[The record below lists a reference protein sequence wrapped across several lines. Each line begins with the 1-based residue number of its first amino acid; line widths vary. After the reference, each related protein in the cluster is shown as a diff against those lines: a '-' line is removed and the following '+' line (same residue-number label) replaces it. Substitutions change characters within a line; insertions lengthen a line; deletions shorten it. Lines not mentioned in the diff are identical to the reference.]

1 MLELFKTYLSTKIQ
15 LSKEELDYWISL
27 LELKKVSRHDYLLR
41 EGEIS
46 KQLIFVCNG
55 CLRLYSIDAKG
66 REHILQFAP
75 ENWWVG
81 DVDSFSNNKPS
92 LYYIDALEDSDVL
105 TMDPV
110 SNQLL
115 FDRVPQSA
123 IFFQKLMQNRQ
134 AATQKRII
142 YSMSASAEE
151 RYTDFLKTYPSFS
164 QRMPLHMIAS
174 YLGITPESLSRIRK
188 QLVTKKT

>member
-1 MLELFKTYLSTKIQ
+1 MLELFKTYLSTKVQ
-15 LSKEELDYWISL
+15 LSKEELDFWISM
-27 LELKKVSRHDYLLR
+27 LESKKISRHDYLLR
-41 EGEIS
+41 EGEIA
-46 KQLIFVCNG
+46 KHVTFVCKG

-92 LYYIDALEDSDVL
+92 LYYIDALEDSEIL
-105 TMDPV
+105 TMDAV

-115 FDRVPQSA
+115 FDRVPQAA

-188 QLVTKKT
+188 QLVTKKS